1 MLLPGSVGNLK
12 GVQNASEPEPSNYM
26 RIEFDKLSFLYPGTA
41 KPVFSN
47 LSVSLERPGF
57 HALFGPS
64 GVGKTSFARLL
75 TGAIEGYEGQIRVE
89 DAGTPL
95 YSYNL
100 ERLPDWSS
108 VGKHLEKVTPP
119 EAASRLNRLVEF
131 FGMEACLNSRFSRL
145 SLGQQNRI
153 NLIRYL
159 VQDFRLLIM
168 DESLGNVDEL
178 TRERILLNIKAM
190 FPEAIFLYISHNVV
204 EVAKFCDQ
212 ILVFRGAHKDPQ
224 TMMITGQ
231 DHRFEETLDP
241 HGLQNTML
249 EIMNAS

>member
-1 MLLPGSVGNLK
+1 ML
-12 GVQNASEPEPSNYM
+12 
-26 RIEFDKLSFLYPGTA
+26 IEIDKLTFLYPDTK
-41 KPVFSN
+41 KPIFKELTVR
-47 LSVSLERPGF
+47 LERPGF

-64 GVGKTSFARLL
+64 GVGKTSLARLL
-75 TGAIEGYEGQIRVE
+75 IGAINGYEGRIRTE
-89 DAGTPL
+89 DVGVPL

-108 VGKHLEKVTPP
+108 VGKHLEKITP
-119 EAASRLNRLVEF
+119 EAAIQRRERLVEI
-131 FGMEACLNSRFSRL
+131 FGVKACLGNRFSHL

-212 ILVFRGAHKDPQ
+212 ILVLRGAHKHPQ
-224 TMMITGQ
+224 TMTIRGEN
-231 DHRFEETLDP
+231 HFLEGELDTQ
-241 HGLQNTML
+241 GLQKTML

>member
-1 MLLPGSVGNLK
+1 
-12 GVQNASEPEPSNYM
+12 M
-26 RIEFDKLSFLYPGTA
+26 RIEFDNLSFVYPGTE
-41 KPVFSN
+41 KPVFKN

-75 TGAIEGYEGQIRVE
+75 TGSIDGYAGHIRVE

-108 VGKHLEKVTPP
+108 VGNHLEKITPSN
-119 EAASRLNRLVEF
+119 AAARLTRLVDI
-131 FGMEACLNSRFSRL
+131 FGVEACLDSRFSHL

-178 TRERILLNIKAM
+178 TRERILLNVKEM
-190 FPEAIFLYISHNVV
+190 FPEVIFLYISHNVV

-224 TMMITGQ
+224 TVTITGQ
-231 DHRFEETLDP
+231 DHNLQQTLDP
-241 HGLQNTML
+241 QGLQATML

>member
-1 MLLPGSVGNLK
+1 ML
-12 GVQNASEPEPSNYM
+12 
-26 RIEFDKLSFLYPGTA
+26 IEFDKLTFLYPETEI
-41 KPVFSN
+41 PIFSE
-47 LSVSLERPGF
+47 LTVRLDRPGF

-75 TGAIEGYEGQIRVE
+75 IGALNGYEGEIRIE
-89 DAGTPL
+89 NLGTPL

-108 VGKHLEKVTPP
+108 VGKHLDKITPK
-119 EAASRLNRLVEF
+119 AATRRRGRLVEI
-131 FGMEACLNSRFSRL
+131 FGVEACLGSRFSQL

-178 TRERILLNIKAM
+178 TRARILLNVKAM
-190 FPEAIFLYISHNVV
+190 FPEVIFLYISHNVV

-212 ILVFRGAHKDPQ
+212 ILVFRGAHKHPQ
-224 TMMITGQ
+224 TRTIAGQ
-231 DHRFEETLDP
+231 DHRLDRELDP
-241 HGLQNTML
+241 QGLQNTML

>member
-1 MLLPGSVGNLK
+1 ML
-12 GVQNASEPEPSNYM
+12 
-26 RIEFDKLSFLYPGTA
+26 IEFDKLTFLYPDTK
-41 KPVFSN
+41 KPIFTK
-47 LSVSLERPGF
+47 LSVRLDRPGF

-75 TGAIEGYEGQIRVE
+75 IGAINGYEGRIRTE
-89 DAGTPL
+89 DVGTPL

-108 VGKHLEKVTPP
+108 VGKHLEKITP
-119 EAASRLNRLVEF
+119 ESAVRRREKLVEI
-131 FGMEACLNSRFSRL
+131 FGVQACLGSRFSRL

-190 FPEAIFLYISHNVV
+190 FPEVIFLYISHNVV
-204 EVAKFCDQ
+204 EVAKFCDR
-212 ILVFRGAHKDPQ
+212 ILVLRGAHKRPQ
-224 TMMITGQ
+224 TMIIPGQ
-231 DHRFEETLDP
+231 NHCLEGEPDSQ
-241 HGLQNTML
+241 GLQKTML

>member
-1 MLLPGSVGNLK
+1 ML
-12 GVQNASEPEPSNYM
+12 
-26 RIEFDKLSFLYPGTA
+26 IEFDKLSFHYPDTQ
-41 KPVFSN
+41 KPIFKE
-47 LSVSLERPGF
+47 LSLRLASSGF

-75 TGAIEGYEGQIRVE
+75 IGAINGYEGHIKTEGV
-89 DAGTPL
+89 GVPL

-108 VGKHLEKVTPP
+108 VGKHLEKITPK
-119 EAASRLNRLVEF
+119 AAVGRRERLVEI
-131 FGMEACLNSRFSRL
+131 FGVKACLGNRFSRL

-212 ILVFRGAHKDPQ
+212 ILVLRGAHKHPQ
-224 TMMITGQ
+224 TMTISGQ
-231 DHRFEETLDP
+231 NHCLERELDTQ
-241 HGLQNTML
+241 GLQKTML

>member
-1 MLLPGSVGNLK
+1 ML
-12 GVQNASEPEPSNYM
+12 
-26 RIEFDKLSFLYPGTA
+26 IEFDKVTYLYPGTE
-41 KPVFSN
+41 KRIFSD
-47 LSVSLERPGF
+47 LTIRMERPGF

-75 TGAIEGYEGQIRVE
+75 TGALNGYDGQIRLAKV
-89 DAGTPL
+89 GTPL

-108 VGKHLEKVTPP
+108 VGKHLEKITPD
-119 EAASRLNRLVEF
+119 AAIQRRDQLVEI
-131 FGMEACLNSRFSRL
+131 FGVEACLGSRFSHL

-178 TRERILLNIKAM
+178 TRERILLHVKAM
-190 FPEAIFLYISHNVV
+190 FPDVLFLYISHNVV

-212 ILVFRGAHKDPQ
+212 ILVFRGARKTPQ
-224 TMMITGQ
+224 TMMVTGQ
-231 DHRFEETLDP
+231 NHCLEGQLDP
-241 HGLQNTML
+241 QGLQRTML

>member
-1 MLLPGSVGNLK
+1 ML
-12 GVQNASEPEPSNYM
+12 
-26 RIEFDKLSFLYPGTA
+26 IEFDKLTFRYPDTQ
-41 KPVFSN
+41 KPIFKELTLRLDS
-47 LSVSLERPGF
+47 PGF

-75 TGAIEGYEGQIRVE
+75 IGAINGYEGRIRIE
-89 DAGTPL
+89 DVGVPL

-108 VGKHLEKVTPP
+108 VGKHLEKITP
-119 EAASRLNRLVEF
+119 EAAVRRRERLVEI
-131 FGMEACLNSRFSRL
+131 FGVKACMGNRFSHL

-212 ILVFRGAHKDPQ
+212 ILVLRGAHKHPQ
-224 TMMITGQ
+224 TMAINGQ
-231 DHRFEETLDP
+231 NHCLEGELDTQ
-241 HGLQNTML
+241 GLQKTML

>member
-1 MLLPGSVGNLK
+1 MLL
-12 GVQNASEPEPSNYM
+12 
-26 RIEFDKLSFLYPGTA
+26 EFDKLTFLYPETK
-41 KPVFSN
+41 KPIFDELTVR
-47 LSVSLERPGF
+47 LDCPGF

-64 GVGKTSFARLL
+64 GVGKTSLARLL
-75 TGAIEGYEGQIRVE
+75 TGALDGYEGRIRTE
-89 DAGTPL
+89 DVGVPL

-108 VGKHLEKVTPP
+108 VGKHLEKITPN
-119 EAASRLNRLVEF
+119 ASVRRREKLVEI
-131 FGMEACLNSRFSRL
+131 FGVEGCLGSRFSHL

-190 FPEAIFLYISHNVV
+190 FPEVIFLYISHNVV

-212 ILVFRGAHKDPQ
+212 ILVLRGAHKHPQ
-224 TMMITGQ
+224 TMRITGQ
-231 DHRFEETLDP
+231 NHCLERELDTQ
-241 HGLQNTML
+241 GMQKTML

>member
-1 MLLPGSVGNLK
+1 ML
-12 GVQNASEPEPSNYM
+12 
-26 RIEFDKLSFLYPGTA
+26 IEFDKLTFYYPETE
-41 KPVFSN
+41 KPIFKALNVR
-47 LSVSLERPGF
+47 LEHPGF

-75 TGAIEGYEGQIRVE
+75 IGAINGYEGRIRTE
-89 DAGTPL
+89 DVGTPL

-108 VGKHLEKVTPP
+108 VGKHLEKITPP
-119 EAASRLNRLVEF
+119 KAVQRRDRLVEI
-131 FGMEACLNSRFSRL
+131 FGVEACLGSRFSRL

-190 FPEAIFLYISHNVV
+190 YPEVIFLYISHNVV

-212 ILVFRGAHKDPQ
+212 ILVFRGAHKSPQ
-224 TMMITGQ
+224 TQTITGQ
-231 DHRFEETLDP
+231 NHRLQQALDP
-241 HGLQNTML
+241 QGLQKTML
-249 EIMNAS
+249 EIVNAA

>member
-1 MLLPGSVGNLK
+1 ML
-12 GVQNASEPEPSNYM
+12 
-26 RIEFDKLSFLYPGTA
+26 IEFDKLTFLYPETD
-41 KPVFSN
+41 KPIFN
-47 LSVSLERPGF
+47 ELSVRLDRPGF

-75 TGAIEGYEGQIRVE
+75 TGAINGYQGQIRVE
-89 DAGTPL
+89 GVGTPL

-108 VGKHLEKVTPP
+108 VGKHLEKITPSD
-119 EAASRLNRLVEF
+119 AAPRRDKLVEI
-131 FGMEACLNSRFSRL
+131 FGVEACLGSRFSHL

-178 TRERILLNIKAM
+178 TRERILLNVKAM
-190 FPEAIFLYISHNVV
+190 FPEVIFLYISHNVV

-212 ILVFRGAHKDPQ
+212 ILVFRGAHKIPQTLTVTGQNHNLGKELDPQ
-224 TMMITGQ
+224 
-231 DHRFEETLDP
+231 
-241 HGLQNTML
+241 GLQGTML

>member
-1 MLLPGSVGNLK
+1 ML
-12 GVQNASEPEPSNYM
+12 
-26 RIEFDKLSFLYPGTA
+26 IEFDKLTFRYPETE
-41 KPVFSN
+41 KPIFKE
-47 LSVSLERPGF
+47 LSVRLDRPGF

-75 TGAIEGYEGQIRVE
+75 IGAINGYEGLIRTENV
-89 DAGTPL
+89 GTPL

-108 VGKHLEKVTPP
+108 VGRHLEKITPQD
-119 EAASRLNRLVEF
+119 AVRRRDRLVEI
-131 FGMEACLNSRFSRL
+131 FGVAACLGSRFSHL

-178 TRERILLNIKAM
+178 TRERILLNVKAM
-190 FPEAIFLYISHNVV
+190 FPQVIFLYISHNVV

-212 ILVFRGAHKDPQ
+212 ILVFREAHKTPQTKTVSGQNHFLEQALDPQ
-224 TMMITGQ
+224 
-231 DHRFEETLDP
+231 
-241 HGLQNTML
+241 GLQKTML
-249 EIMNAS
+249 EIMNAA

>member
-1 MLLPGSVGNLK
+1 ML
-12 GVQNASEPEPSNYM
+12 
-26 RIEFDKLSFLYPGTA
+26 IEFEKLTFFYPDTQ
-41 KPVFSN
+41 KPIFN
-47 LSVSLERPGF
+47 ELSVRLDAPGF

-75 TGAIEGYEGQIRVE
+75 IGAINGYQGRIRTE
-89 DAGTPL
+89 DVGTPL

-108 VGKHLEKVTPP
+108 VGKHLHKITP
-119 EAASRLNRLVEF
+119 EAAAGRLTKLVEI
-131 FGMEACLNSRFSRL
+131 FGVEACLGSRFSHL

-178 TRERILLNIKAM
+178 TRQRILLNIKAM
-190 FPEAIFLYISHNVV
+190 FPEVIFLYISHNVV

-212 ILVFRGAHKDPQ
+212 ILVFRGAHKQPQ
-224 TMMITGQ
+224 TMTISGQ
-231 DHRFEETLDP
+231 NHSLEGDLDTQ
-241 HGLQNTML
+241 GLQKTML